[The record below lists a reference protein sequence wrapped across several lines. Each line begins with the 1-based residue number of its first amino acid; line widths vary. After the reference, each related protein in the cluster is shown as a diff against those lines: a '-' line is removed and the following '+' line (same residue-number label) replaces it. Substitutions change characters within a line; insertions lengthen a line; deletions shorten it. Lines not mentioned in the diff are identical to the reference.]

1 MTQKIILIVICC
13 FLSLFVFS
21 QEYPKTKKTPITIT
35 KHNIS
40 YQDDYSWLENMRS
53 EEVIEWVNKQN
64 LIADSCSTEIKKVYN
79 ISSTIKEYDARTTY
93 SLPKRSGKYFYK
105 FFMKDKKKSASLY
118 FMRDLE
124 DEPVEI
130 VNPNKIYPESNVTIN
145 DFFPSKNSKSLA
157 YKISIN
163 GSDKQEIRFMDLEKN
178 RSIEDVLKDVKF
190 SNVAWNKDRGV
201 FYKKNSNKIQF
212 ERDSTFQIYYHR
224 IGLKQEEDELLYDG
238 LKFEGYASF
247 FTTKDKLFV
256 IENNK
261 KESSKNYYY
270 ADLNG
275 ESFQLQKF
283 IENDLTDFKFIN
295 YKNGRVYF
303 STKAYNWGE
312 VRSFNLQN
320 RKDENLVISQI
331 YNNLLVNHY
340 FTDDYIICKYKTLGK
355 NYLIVYDYSG
365 KFIRKVDVSDGYDLE
380 MMYFDDEAKDLYFG
394 VYSYI
399 LPFRNFKINIQTGI
413 DQPFYS
419 LTNKPK
425 PTLFPTNYFETK
437 TITYKSRDNVDIPL
451 VIVYKKGINLDGNN
465 PTLLKAYGGF
475 GVVTSPKY
483 DTGLIY
489 FLEKGGVFA
498 YAEIRGGGEKGLK
511 WHKEGK
517 GLKKMNTFNDFI
529 DAAEFLIKE
538 KYTSPNKLAITG
550 GSQGG
555 LVVGVAMTKRPEL
568 FKVAIPVVGVHDLI
582 RFDQYTA
589 GKYWVDEYGDVNKE
603 ADYKNILAYSPY
615 NNIREDVNYPTTLI
629 ITSDNDDRVPPV
641 HSYKF
646 VAKLQNRK
654 AQKNPIYLRT
664 TEKAGHNGGSST
676 YEKYLKETSEF
687 YSFLL
692 YYLNK

>member
-1 MTQKIILIVICC
+1 MKKNILTFICC
-13 FLSLFVFS
+13 FLSLFLFS

-35 KHNIS
+35 KHNVS
-40 YQDDYSWLENMRS
+40 FQDDYSWLEDMRS
-53 EEVIEWVNKQN
+53 EEVTRWVNQQN
-64 LIADSCSTEIKKVYN
+64 VILDTCFKKIKKVYN
-79 ISSTIKEYDARTTY
+79 IASTIKEYDARTTY

-105 FFMKDKKKSASLY
+105 FYMKDKKKSSSLF
-118 FMRDLE
+118 FMKNLD

-130 VNPNKIYPESNVTIN
+130 VNPNRIYPENNVTIN
-145 DFFPSKNSKSLA
+145 DFYPSKNSKSLA

-163 GSDKQEIRFMDLEKN
+163 GSDKQEIRFMDLDKN

-190 SNVAWNKDRGV
+190 SNVAWEKDHGV

-212 ERDSTFQIYYHR
+212 EKDSTFQLYYHR
-224 IGLKQEEDELLYDG
+224 IGLKQDDDELILDG
-238 LKFEGYASF
+238 VKFEGNISF
-247 FTTKDKLFV
+247 FTTNDKLFI

-261 KESSKNYYY
+261 KESLKNYYY
-270 ADLNG
+270 ANLDSEPL
-275 ESFQLQKF
+275 QLQKF
-283 IENDLTDFKFIN
+283 IDNASTDFKFIN

-320 RKDENLVISQI
+320 NKDENLVIPQI
-331 YNNLLVNHY
+331 YNNLLVKHY
-340 FTDDYIICKYKTLGK
+340 FTNDYIICKYKTLGK

-365 KFIRKVDVSDGYDLE
+365 KFIRKIDVPDGYDLE
-380 MMYFDDEAKDLYFG
+380 MMYFDDASKDLYFG
-394 VYSYI
+394 VYSYV
-399 LPFRNFKINIQTGI
+399 LPFRNFKINIETGI

-419 LTNKPK
+419 LINKPK

-437 TITYKSRDNVDIPL
+437 TITYKSRDNVDVPM
-451 VIVYKKGINLDGNN
+451 VIIHKKGIPLDGNN

-475 GVVTSPKY
+475 GVVNSPNY
-483 DTGLIY
+483 DTGLLY

-511 WHKEGK
+511 WHTDGK

-555 LVVGVAMTKRPEL
+555 LLVGVAMTKRPEL
-568 FKVAIPVVGVHDLI
+568 FKVAIPVVGVHDLT

-589 GKYWVDEYGDVNKE
+589 GKYWVDEYGNVDEE
-603 ADYKNILAYSPY
+603 ADYKNILGYSPY
-615 NNIREDVNYPTTLI
+615 NNIKEDVNYPTTLI

-646 VAKLQNRK
+646 AARLQNRK

-664 TEKAGHNGGSST
+664 TEKAGHSGDSST
-676 YEKYLKETSEF
+676 YEKQLKETSEF